1 MRWLTMDLFLIW
13 GCLWRSNHVEVSWM
27 VGKNIC
33 CHGVG
38 WRRNSCRCGG
48 NTLPF
53 HWYPN
58 SWLETRE
65 YRTNEK
71 QTNHLSIPPPTFL
84 PTMSFVSPSFGQPP
98 IRSERMD
105 WSIHAYLPRDVKAVF
120 KGRNPV
126 LPAPA
131 TSWDNRRVWYES
143 KSEEQLL
150 ILM

>member
-1 MRWLTMDLFLIW
+1 MDLFLIW
-13 GCLWRSNHVEVSWM
+13 VVYGEVITWRCLGWLVRIYVVMGWAEDAIPAD
-27 VGKNIC
+27 VGET
-33 CHGVG
+33 
-38 WRRNSCRCGG
+38 S
-48 NTLPF
+48 PF

-105 WSIHAYLPRDVKAVF
+105 
-120 KGRNPV
+120 
-126 LPAPA
+126 
-131 TSWDNRRVWYES
+131 
-143 KSEEQLL
+143 
-150 ILM
+150 